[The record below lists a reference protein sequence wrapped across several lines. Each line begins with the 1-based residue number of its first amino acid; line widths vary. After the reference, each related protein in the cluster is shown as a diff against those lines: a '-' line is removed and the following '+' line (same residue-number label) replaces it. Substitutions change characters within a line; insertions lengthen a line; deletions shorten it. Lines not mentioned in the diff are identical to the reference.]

1 MKTLYK
7 FFLFISIFHFVSCEE
22 VIDIELDT
30 AAPRLVV
37 DASLEWAKGTDGST
51 QTIYLSTTTAFFAD
65 AYPKVSGALVQVS
78 NTNNQTFLFSETEP
92 GVYQCN
98 NFVPEIDMEYTLQIT
113 YQGEVF
119 EAKEIMMK
127 TPSIL
132 NVEQN
137 NNAGILQEDIEVKFF
152 FQDIVNETNFYKE
165 KYEVA
170 FQDLPIYRLV
180 QDRFQANNLMFGNY
194 FNEKL
199 EPGQEITFTLTGVS
213 QRHYNYLRVLLSVA
227 GSSSGS
233 PFQAPPGTVRGNL
246 INKTNPNNFA
256 LGYFYA
262 GETDKFTY
270 TIQNP

>member
-1 MKTLYK
+1 MNTLYK
-7 FFLFISIFHFVSCEE
+7 IFLFLGFFSFYACEE
-22 VIDIELDT
+22 VIEIELDT
-30 AAPRLVV
+30 APPRLVV
-37 DASLEWAKGTDGST
+37 DAALEWQKGTDGSI
-51 QTIYLSTTTAFFAD
+51 QIIYLSTTAAYFANE
-65 AYPKVSGALVQVS
+65 YPKVSGAFVKVTT
-78 NTNNQTFLFSETEP
+78 TNNQEFLFPEIEP
-92 GVYQCN
+92 GVYQCD

-113 YQGEVF
+113 YQGDVF

-127 TPSIL
+127 TPEIL

-137 NNAGILQEDIEVKFF
+137 NNAGVLQEDIEVKFF
-152 FQDIVNETNFYKE
+152 FQDIINETNFYKE
-165 KYEVA
+165 KYEVD
-170 FQDLPIYRLV
+170 FQDLPIYRLSE
-180 QDRFQANNLMFGNY
+180 DRFVTNNLMFGNY
-194 FNEKL
+194 FNEDL
-199 EPGQEITFTLTGVS
+199 EPGQDITFTLTGIS
-213 QRHYNYLRVLLSVA
+213 QRHHNYLRVLLSVA